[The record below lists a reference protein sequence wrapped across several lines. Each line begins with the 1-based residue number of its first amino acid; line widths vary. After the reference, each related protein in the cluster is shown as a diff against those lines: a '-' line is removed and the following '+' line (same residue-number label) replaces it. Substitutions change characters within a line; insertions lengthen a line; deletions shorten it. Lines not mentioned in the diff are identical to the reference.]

1 MPSLSEPTRI
11 LVVDDE
17 LAVRELLEEQLG
29 ALGWEVS
36 TASNAGEARELFGDG
51 GNFPLVLCD
60 IEMPGETGI
69 DLLHHLKAT
78 DPDCDVVMVTGV
90 VDVEVA
96 LGTIREGA
104 TDYLTKP
111 FSLEGV
117 RWTVDRVVEK
127 RRLVR
132 ENREYQ
138 LHLERKV
145 EERTSE
151 VRKLHENLRQSYD
164 ATLEALVIALDY
176 RDNETQGHS
185 IRVVY
190 YTELIALQMGVSEP
204 ELTRVKRGAMLH
216 DVGKIG
222 IPDSILRKPGPL
234 DEEEWAIMRL
244 HPEMGYEML
253 RGIDFLEDAATI
265 VLTHQERY
273 DGRGYPAGLQGDAIP
288 LGSRI
293 FAVVDTFDAMT
304 SNRPYRDALPYE
316 VARQELIDHA
326 GTQFDPRV
334 VEAFVSI
341 DEKTW
346 RGVRE
351 RVREEIRTRSSSGLP
366 DVLRGTG

>member
-36 TASNAGEARELFGDG
+36 TASNAAEARERFEDG
-51 GNFPLVLCD
+51 GGFPLVLCD

-69 DLLHHLKAT
+69 ELLHHLKET

-96 LGTIREGA
+96 LGALRQGA

-117 RWTVDRVVEK
+117 RWTVDRVLEK

-145 EERTSE
+145 EERTRE
-151 VRKLHENLRQSYD
+151 VRRLHENLRQSYD
-164 ATLEALVIALDY
+164 ATLVIALDY

-185 IRVVY
+185 IRVVAY
-190 YTELIALQMGVSEP
+190 AELIARQMSVTEP
-204 ELTRVKRGAMLH
+204 ELTKVKRGAMLH

-234 DEEEWAIMRL
+234 DQEEWAIMRR
-244 HPEMGYEML
+244 HPELGYKML
-253 RGIDFLEDAATI
+253 RGIEFLEDAAHI
-265 VLTHQERY
+265 VLTHQERF
-273 DGRGYPAGLQGDAIP
+273 DGRGYPAGLKGEEIP

-316 VARQELIDHA
+316 VARQELLDHS

-334 VEAFVSI
+334 VEAFISI

-346 RGVRE
+346 LGVRE
-351 RVREEIRTRSSSGLP
+351 KVRKEIRSRSSSGLP
-366 DVLRGTG
+366 ELLRGTG